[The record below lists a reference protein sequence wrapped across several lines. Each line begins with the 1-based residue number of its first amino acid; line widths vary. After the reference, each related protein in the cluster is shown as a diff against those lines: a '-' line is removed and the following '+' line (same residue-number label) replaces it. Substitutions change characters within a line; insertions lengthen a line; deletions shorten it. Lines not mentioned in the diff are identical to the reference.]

1 MHQRADAKTEDKH
14 VSQTCLK
21 YGKLLMYSG
30 HLIKHYNVYY
40 FKLLVHLVHSVLLS
54 IVSNI
59 STALALTLTTY
70 PTECQ
75 KGRSH
80 QTGLQ

>member
-1 MHQRADAKTEDKH
+1 MQRQKTNMCLKH
-14 VSQTCLK
+14 VSNMGNYLCFSL
-21 YGKLLMYSG
+21 YSG

-59 STALALTLTTY
+59 NTALALTLTTY

-80 QTGLQ
+80 PTGLQ